1 MKRAVEILPV
11 GRLVTYIQD
20 YLEASPLLQDLWVE
34 GEVSNCSRSPSGHV
48 FFTLKDAQGQ
58 VRCVLF
64 RGQITSRT
72 ILPENGAHIIVHG
85 RLSFYEANG
94 HLQLYIDQ
102 VYPVGTGLLWLE
114 FERLRDRLA
123 REGLF
128 DPSRKRPLPRFP
140 RRIGI
145 VTSPA
150 GAVLHDM
157 LTILR
162 RRFPLVEVVLAPA
175 LVQGEG
181 AAESICQ
188 ALAALC
194 AVAAPDVII
203 VARGGGSAEE
213 LWPFNEERVV
223 RAIFAAPRPVV
234 SAVGH
239 ETDYTLADFV
249 ADLRAPTPS
258 AAAELVV
265 PDQRECRQ
273 QLVAIGHRLTTALQS
288 HLTAHRSA
296 VLAQA
301 QRLARLNPRRQIERH
316 RLRLDDLAGRL
327 LAAWRHRHD
336 RARWQIQALQARLEA
351 LDPQRVLAR
360 GYSLCWHVEGR
371 RLVRTVAQVGPGDR
385 LLIQVADGQIPAR
398 VSPDDQPATGGAND
412 RRNPTE

>member
-1 MKRAVEILPV
+1 VKRAVEILPV

-94 HLQLYIDQ
+94 HLQLYVDQ

-150 GAVLHDM
+150 WAVLHDM

-175 LVQGEG
+175 LVQGEV
-181 AAESICQ
+181 AAESKRLHPGARVVLVTGWPVDLPPEELNARGLD
-188 ALAALC
+188 ALLPKPCTLDDVGAVTHGC
-194 AVAAPDVII
+194 AVVDV
-203 VARGGGSAEE
+203 
-213 LWPFNEERVV
+213 
-223 RAIFAAPRPVV
+223 APR
-234 SAVGH
+234 A
-239 ETDYTLADFV
+239 
-249 ADLRAPTPS
+249 
-258 AAAELVV
+258 
-265 PDQRECRQ
+265 
-273 QLVAIGHRLTTALQS
+273 
-288 HLTAHRSA
+288 
-296 VLAQA
+296 
-301 QRLARLNPRRQIERH
+301 
-316 RLRLDDLAGRL
+316 
-327 LAAWRHRHD
+327 
-336 RARWQIQALQARLEA
+336 
-351 LDPQRVLAR
+351 
-360 GYSLCWHVEGR
+360 
-371 RLVRTVAQVGPGDR
+371 
-385 LLIQVADGQIPAR
+385 
-398 VSPDDQPATGGAND
+398 
-412 RRNPTE
+412 